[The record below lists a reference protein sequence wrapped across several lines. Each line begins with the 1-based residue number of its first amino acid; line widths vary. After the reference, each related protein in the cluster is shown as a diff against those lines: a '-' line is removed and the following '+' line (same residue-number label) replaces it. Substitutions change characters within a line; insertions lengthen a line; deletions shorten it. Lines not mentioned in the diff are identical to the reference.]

1 MNTDPLH
8 IIIYGI
14 VFACVYVC
22 GGGEHYAALWG
33 KEQASKHQ
41 CVSMSC
47 LYNTL
52 KFDSS

>member
-22 GGGEHYAALWG
+22 GGGGGGNITLHYGA
-33 KEQASKHQ
+33 KNKQASTSVCPCH
-41 CVSMSC
+41 VFII
-47 LYNTL
+47 L
-52 KFDSS
+52 